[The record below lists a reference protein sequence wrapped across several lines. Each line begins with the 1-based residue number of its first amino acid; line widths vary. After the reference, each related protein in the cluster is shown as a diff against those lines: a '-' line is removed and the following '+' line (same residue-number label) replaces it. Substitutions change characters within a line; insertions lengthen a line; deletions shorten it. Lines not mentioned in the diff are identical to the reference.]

1 MYLFIFYFYCL
12 RQQGLILASG
22 SLPSGCCGSL

>member
-1 MYLFIFYFYCL
+1 MYLFIYFYCL
-12 RQQGLILASG
+12 RQQGLILAFG